1 MAKNKN
7 SLLIYDG
14 PNVQDTAGI
23 LVIASAFN
31 QRSENGK
38 TLDMIQVFILYR
50 DEAPTVAVQTGND
63 EAVCGECFLRPIM
76 AKQLKESGES
86 NIPCYVDKYRGPGSA
101 WESWSMG
108 NIASATPR
116 EASAIIATLRSC
128 DCDANH
134 NRANC
139 PHPGKS
145 LGIRLGAYGDPA
157 SVPDWVW
164 RDLLSMLSSK
174 MTSYTHQWENF
185 PHLAEHTM
193 ASIDPITWPD
203 VDAALDQA
211 HAMGFRTYRVLAI
224 GESPRSDEM
233 VCPEASGRTNCNKC
247 GLCSGNLRR
256 STPSIV
262 IPAIRPGPAR
272 V

>member
-14 PNVQDTAGI
+14 PNVQDTAPI
-23 LVIASAFN
+23 IVIASGVN
-31 QRSENGK
+31 QKSINGK
-38 TLDMIQVFILYR
+38 TRDMAQVFIMYR
-50 DEAPTVAVQTGND
+50 DEAPTEAVKSGND
-63 EAVCGECFLRPIM
+63 EAVCGECFLRPII
-76 AKQLKESGES
+76 AKQLKELGES
-86 NIPCYVDKYRGPGSA
+86 SIPCYVDKYRGPGSA

-116 EASAIIATLRSC
+116 EASAIISSLKTC

-139 PHPGKS
+139 PNPGKP

-157 SVPDWVW
+157 SVPPWVW

-174 MTSYTHQWENF
+174 LTSYTHQWEDH
-185 PHLAEHTM
+185 PDLADYAM

-203 VDAALDQA
+203 VDSALDRA
-211 HAMGFRTYRVLAI
+211 HSLGFRTYRVLAI
-224 GESPRSDEM
+224 GEEPRADEM
-233 VCPEASGRTNCNKC
+233 VCPEASGRTNCNRC
-247 GLCSGNLRR
+247 GLCAGNQRPA
-256 STPSIV
+256 TPNIV
-262 IPAIRPGPAR
+262 IKAIA
-272 V
+272 